1 MRSRARERKQRHES
15 KEGGGVKKEELEG
28 FAWMRKGGGITESV
42 DCRGC
47 GKDVAAVAEV
57 EADLWSPV

>member
-1 MRSRARERKQRHES
+1 M
-15 KEGGGVKKEELEG
+15 
-28 FAWMRKGGGITESV
+28 ITESV
-42 DCRGC
+42 ACRGC